1 VQGSI
6 SHHLATRKTT
16 LLSSV
21 FLGVVTVT
29 NPVVA
34 PLGTVVLISV
44 LEMTVNTAAV
54 PSKLTLLALVRLFPK
69 ITTVAP

>member
-1 VQGSI
+1 M
-6 SHHLATRKTT
+6 
-16 LLSSV
+16 LSSV